1 MSRRWEGG
9 WRRGTWTALVG
20 LVLLATSGC
29 GRTFYRRQADQ
40 EVYGLVGCVSDD
52 PRWPLEGFTIE
63 PDPRSR
69 MFDPF
74 CTDYPPM
81 PPDDPTSHRLMHCV
95 DCKRGWPCWHCD
107 GDTPYVEN
115 PSWRS
120 YLQPARS
127 DRQDGPCEVA
137 LDRNG
142 AVEMALLHS
151 REYQFALED
160 VYLSALD
167 VTLQRFQFD
176 VRFFG
181 GNDTFFT
188 ADGPM
193 RGRRSE
199 LRTDTGLQARRLLAT
214 GGELVAGMAN
224 SLVWQFAGSDTYT
237 ANTLLDFSLVQPLLR
252 AGGRAVVLESLT
264 DSEREL
270 LADIRDMERF
280 RHSFYVDTATGYIEL
295 LEEQVRIRNQ
305 EINLVQL
312 RQSLERLEAAYQGG
326 AITSGNVDRTRQSLY
341 DSQSSLLRLNASYET
356 ELDTYKFTLGL
367 PPQLDVCVED
377 PLLARFDL
385 ISPKLT
391 AIREAVDK
399 ILQELRKLQDEG
411 QLVPEDQRE
420 VLAAIQVDTAAEME
434 LVEKDMQALD
444 RALPQRRRSLQLLAG
459 RDEVRRGEIDESI
472 CDSAELDSRVAALKT
487 DYATVTEAL
496 GAIFQELESF
506 DADSFPAA
514 TEPGA
519 EDPAGGRFIYLVD
532 EMSKGLL
539 DLSLIQA
546 QARLDAVTMV
556 PIDLT
561 PEEAVETAR
570 ENRRDWMNVR
580 ADLVDVW
587 RQIEVRANDLRSNL
601 DVTFSGDIDTNGN
614 HPFQFHSSTGRL
626 RVGLEF
632 DAPLTRLAERNAYRV
647 ALINYQ
653 RARRD
658 YYTFEDAVAQD
669 LRRRLRNMRLNQ
681 LNFEVQRAA
690 VHVAIA
696 RVEESGLNLR
706 KPPKDPGGRSQLGES
721 FVETLLDAFR
731 SLLEAQNRFLSV
743 WVDQEVERMNLD
755 LDLGTMQL
763 DDRGLW
769 IDPGPIEGSGG
780 DGRSGADDPPLPPAD
795 PEPIP
800 APAGEPAGPDG
811 MKPPPLV
818 FPEP

>member
-1 MSRRWEGG
+1 MSRRWEGA
-9 WRRGTWTALVG
+9 WWLGTWTALVG
-20 LVLLATSGC
+20 LVLLATTGC
-29 GRTFYRRQADQ
+29 GRSFYRCQADR
-40 EVYGLVGCVSDD
+40 EVHGLVGCVSDD
-52 PRWPLEGFTIE
+52 PRWPLDGFTIE

-74 CTDYPPM
+74 CPDYPPM

-95 DCKRGWPCWHCD
+95 DCKRGRPCWHCD
-107 GDTPYVEN
+107 GDTPDVEN
-115 PSWRS
+115 PSWRA
-120 YLQPARS
+120 YLQP
-127 DRQDGPCEVA
+127 DEPGEVV
-137 LDRNG
+137 LDREG

-151 REYQFALED
+151 REYQLRLED

-167 VTLQRFQFD
+167 VTLERFQFD
-176 VRFFG
+176 VQFFG
-181 GNDTFFT
+181 GNNTFFT
-188 ADGPM
+188 ADGPLS
-193 RGRRSE
+193 GRATESST
-199 LRTDTGLQARRLLAT
+199 LSTGTTAGAQRLFAT
-214 GGELVAGMAN
+214 GGQLAVDVAN
-224 SLVWQFAGSDTYT
+224 SVVWEFAGAGSHNARVPLTFELT
-237 ANTLLDFSLVQPLLR
+237 QPLLR
-252 AGGRAVVLESLT
+252 AAGRAVVLESLT

-270 LADIRDMERF
+270 LAVIRDMERF
-280 RHSFYVDTATGYIEL
+280 RHSFYVDTATDYIDL

-312 RQSLERLEAAYQGG
+312 RQSLERLVAAYQGG
-326 AITSGNVDRTRQSLY
+326 GTTSGNVDRTRQSLY
-341 DSQSSLLRLNASYET
+341 NSQSGLLLLNASHET
-356 ELDTYKFTLGL
+356 RLDAYKLTLGL

-411 QLVPEDQRE
+411 QFVPEDHRG
-420 VLAAIQVDTAAEME
+420 VLAAIQADSAAEMD

-444 RALPQRRRSLQLLAG
+444 RALPERRRSLQLLAG
-459 RDEVRRGEIDESI
+459 RDEIRRGEIDESI
-472 CDSAELDSRVAALKT
+472 CDSAELDSRVAALNT
-487 DYATVTEAL
+487 DYAAVTEAL

-561 PEEAVETAR
+561 PEEAVQTAR
-570 ENRRDWMNVR
+570 ENRRDWMNER
-580 ADLVDVW
+580 AILVDSW
-587 RQIEVRANDLRSNL
+587 RQIEVVANRLESDLNL
-601 DVTFSGDIDTNGN
+601 TFSGGLTPTSNTL
-614 HPFQFHSSTGRL
+614 SSIHNTTGQIQ
-626 RVGLEF
+626 VGLEF
-632 DAPLTRLAERNAYRV
+632 DAPLTRLAERNAYRM

-658 YYTFEDAVAQD
+658 YYAFEDAVAQD

-696 RVEESGLNLR
+696 RVDESGLNLR
-706 KPPKDPGGRSQLGES
+706 KPPKDLGGRSQLGES

-731 SLLEAQNRFLSV
+731 SLLEAQNRFLNV

-769 IDPGPIEGSGG
+769 IDPGPIEGGGG

-800 APAGEPAGPDG
+800 APAGEPVGPDG
-811 MKPPPLV
+811 MKSPPMV